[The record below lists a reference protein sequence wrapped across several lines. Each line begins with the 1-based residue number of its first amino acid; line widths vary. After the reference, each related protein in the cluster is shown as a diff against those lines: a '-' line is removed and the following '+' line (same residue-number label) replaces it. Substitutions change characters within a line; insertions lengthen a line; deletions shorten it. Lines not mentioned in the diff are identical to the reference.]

1 MVEDR
6 NKKIASVNIAL
17 LEETC
22 QNKKSAI
29 LQHRAACRKLKK
41 ELFEHVKDSAVPS
54 SVAKKEVSHRIK
66 SYEDRQLK
74 KSRLSMSSC
83 TSDDSDHADSQETL
97 LEAIFDH
104 KEEEKDLIDR
114 NSLAKKRLMTCYEEI

>member
-1 MVEDR
+1 MFNFSALVEDR

-22 QNKKSAI
+22 QNQKSAI

-66 SYEDRQLK
+66 SFQDRKLK
-74 KSRLSMSSC
+74 KL
-83 TSDDSDHADSQETL
+83 D
-97 LEAIFDH
+97 
-104 KEEEKDLIDR
+104 
-114 NSLAKKRLMTCYEEI
+114 